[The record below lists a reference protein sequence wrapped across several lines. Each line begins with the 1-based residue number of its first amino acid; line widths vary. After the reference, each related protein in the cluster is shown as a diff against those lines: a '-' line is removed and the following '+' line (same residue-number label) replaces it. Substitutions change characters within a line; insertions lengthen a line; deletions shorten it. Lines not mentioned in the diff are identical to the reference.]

1 MPPFGT
7 CFQSKVGPGYAL
19 QAATHGIAKA
29 GYLTE
34 QVHCGLARIAL
45 ARADARPRLP
55 LFRSAWDFMAEMEAT
70 MTWKALPSGRYLLA
84 PGRARLRVRP
94 TSFEFSRSAP
104 GARRRLAVGDS
115 HEEDCPPRARTAVRI
130 ASG

>member
-19 QAATHGIAKA
+19 QAAHPRNCQA
-29 GYLTE
+29 GYLTD
-34 QVHCGLARIAL
+34 QVHGGPARIAL

-70 MTWKALPSGRYLLA
+70 MTWKALSRGRYLLA
-84 PGRARLRVRP
+84 
-94 TSFEFSRSAP
+94 
-104 GARRRLAVGDS
+104 
-115 HEEDCPPRARTAVRI
+115 
-130 ASG
+130 

>member
-19 QAATHGIAKA
+19 QAATQGIAKRA
-29 GYLTE
+29 TR
-34 QVHCGLARIAL
+34 QTRFTAVWPSRSLAPTRS
-45 ARADARPRLP
+45 RLP

-84 PGRARLRVRP
+84 PGHARLRVRP
-94 TSFEFSRSAP
+94 TSFEFCRSAP
-104 GARRRLAVGDS
+104 G
-115 HEEDCPPRARTAVRI
+115 
-130 ASG
+130 